1 MFWRQVDTRVRN
13 SSLCR
18 YRFRSRKKYMI
29 IDSRKQ
35 MKPCKTTQTKKRL
48 EDRNLRNLADKGLK
62 EKGSQ
67 RVG

>member
-1 MFWRQVDTRVRN
+1 
-13 SSLCR
+13 
-18 YRFRSRKKYMI
+18 MI